1 MPNSKS
7 KKKKQSQWRRMD
19 LHIHTPAS
27 ADYQQSGVSYLDV
40 LQEADKK
47 GLEIMAFTD
56 HNTVAGYARM
66 LDEIENLEMLER
78 LERLRPQESE
88 RLQEYRRLQEKI
100 LVLPGFEL
108 TATLGFHILG
118 VFSEDT
124 TVRELEHLLLHLNVP
139 ADKLDVGSTEVGA
152 TADVLTVYRAI
163 DEAGGIVI
171 AAHANSSHGVAM
183 RRFGF
188 GGQTKIAY
196 TQDER
201 LHALE
206 VTDLESK
213 GRRTTSA
220 FFNGS
225 KTQYPRRM
233 RCIQGSDNHRLTR
246 DPKDSK
252 SLGVGD
258 RVTEVLLP
266 ELSFEALREVFL
278 GDDFTLTRPYRREHA
293 PFDYVRAAREQGAS
307 IVQAFHE
314 RITRRG
320 GRLYAV
326 IADVVAFANTNG
338 GTIYVGV
345 SSKPKTAPTGIDN
358 PKEAISILRSEIER
372 KITPPLE
379 VTVDVQQTDGKKVVR
394 LAVPRGDDPPY
405 ALECSKIYV
414 RQETETNLA
423 VRDEIVQLVKRA
435 LRQSSEQALQ
445 PASPPEAEAPAEEE
459 AAVEVEPSVV
469 EPPKTGVEVMET
481 VERKG
486 TLYHTMKDLRNGNE
500 VRNVSRSS
508 ARRLWQYAI
517 TQKEQ
522 HPVQV
527 DQVNWRGDIG
537 LWKKKQRAGKVRYD
551 FVQRDAEGQLH
562 VYYGVTEDG
571 IHGPWR
577 EFLEGE

>member
-1 MPNSKS
+1 
-7 KKKKQSQWRRMD
+7 
-19 LHIHTPAS
+19 
-27 ADYQQSGVSYLDV
+27 
-40 LQEADKK
+40 
-47 GLEIMAFTD
+47 LE
-56 HNTVAGYARM
+56 
-66 LDEIENLEMLER
+66 EIEELEMLER
-78 LERLRPQESE
+78 LERLRPQEKE
-88 RLQEYRRLQEKI
+88 RLREYRRLREKI
-100 LVLPGFEL
+100 LVLPGFEF

-118 VFSEDT
+118 IFSEET
-124 TVRELEHLLLHLNVP
+124 TVRELEHILLDLNVP
-139 ADKLDVGSTEVGA
+139 AEKLDEGSTEVGA
-152 TADVLTVYRAI
+152 TSDVLTAYRVI
-163 DEAGGIVI
+163 DETGGIVI
-171 AAHANSSHGVAM
+171 AAHANSTHGVAM
-183 RRFGF
+183 RHYGF

-196 TQDER
+196 TQDEH

-220 FFNGS
+220 FFSGS
-225 KTQYPRRM
+225 KPEYPRPM
-233 RCIQGSDNHRLTR
+233 RCIQGSDTHRLTR
-246 DPKDSK
+246 DPNDKK
-252 SLGVGD
+252 SLGIGD

-266 ELSFEALREVFL
+266 EVSFEALRAVFL
-278 GDDFTLTRPYRREHA
+278 DDDFTLTRPYRPERA

-307 IVQAFHE
+307 IVQSFHE
-314 RITRRG
+314 RMTRRG
-320 GRLYAV
+320 GRLYAI

-345 SSKPKTAPTGIDN
+345 SSNPKTSPTGIDN
-358 PKEAISILRSEIER
+358 PKEAIATLRAEIER

-379 VTVDVQQTDGKKVVR
+379 VTIDAQQTEGKKVVR
-394 LAVPRGDDPPY
+394 LAVTRGDDPPY
-405 ALECSKIYV
+405 AIEGSKIYV

-423 VRDEIVQLVKRA
+423 VRDEIVQLVR
-435 LRQSSEQALQ
+435 RALQ
-445 PASPPEAEAPAEEE
+445 PTPPAAEEAPVVEKE
-459 AAVEVEPSVV
+459 AAVEERPHVV
-469 EPPKTGVEVMET
+469 EPPKTGVEIVET

-522 HPVQV
+522 HPVQI
-527 DQVNWRGDIG
+527 DQVDWRGEIG
-537 LWKKKQRAGKVRYD
+537 LWKKKRRAGKVRYD

>member
-1 MPNSKS
+1 MTDNKI
-7 KKKKQSQWRRMD
+7 KKKEQPQWRRMD
-19 LHIHTPAS
+19 LHLHTPAS
-27 ADYQQSGVSYLDV
+27 ADFQEPDVSYLNV
-40 LQEADKK
+40 LQEAERK

-56 HNTVAGYARM
+56 HNTVAGYAGM
-66 LDEIENLEMLER
+66 LAEIEELETLKR
-78 LERLRPQESE
+78 LERLRPQEKK
-88 RLQEYRRLQEKI
+88 RLQEYRRLREKI
-100 LVLPGFEL
+100 LVLPGFEF

-118 VFSEDT
+118 IFSEET
-124 TVRELEHLLLHLNVP
+124 TVRELEHLLLDLNIP
-139 ADKLDVGSTEVGA
+139 ADKLDEGSTEVGA
-152 TADVLTVYRAI
+152 TSDVLTAYRAI

-171 AAHANSSHGVAM
+171 AAHANSTHGVAM
-183 RRFGF
+183 RRYGF

-196 TQDER
+196 TQDEH

-213 GRRTTSA
+213 GRRSTMS
-220 FFNGS
+220 FFSGS
-225 KTQYPRRM
+225 KPEYPRPM

-246 DPKDSK
+246 DPRDEK
-252 SLGVGD
+252 SLGIGD

-266 ELSFEALREVFL
+266 EVSFEALREVFL
-278 GDDFTLTRPYRREHA
+278 DDDFTLTRPYRPEHA

-307 IVQAFHE
+307 IVQSFHE
-314 RITRRG
+314 RMTRRG

-345 SSKPKTAPTGIDN
+345 SSNPKTPPTGIDN
-358 PKEAISILRSEIER
+358 PKEAIATLRAEIER

-379 VTVDVQQTDGKKVVR
+379 VTIDVQQTEGKRVVR

-405 ALECSKIYV
+405 AIEGSKIYV

-423 VRDEIVQLVKRA
+423 VRDEIVQLVR
-435 LRQSSEQALQ
+435 RALQ
-445 PASPPEAEAPAEEE
+445 PAPPLEEKAPVEEE
-459 AAVEVEPSVV
+459 AIVEERPHVV
-469 EPPKTGVEVMET
+469 EPPKTGVEIAAT

-527 DQVNWRGDIG
+527 DQVNWLGDIG
-537 LWKKKQRAGKVRYD
+537 LWKKKRRAGKVRYD

-571 IHGPWR
+571 LHGEWR
-577 EFLEGE
+577 QLVEEKK

>member
-1 MPNSKS
+1 
-7 KKKKQSQWRRMD
+7 MD
-19 LHIHTPAS
+19 LHIHTSAS
-27 ADYQQSGVSYLDV
+27 ADFQQPGVSYLDI
-40 LQEADKK
+40 LQEAERM
-47 GLEIMAFTD
+47 GLEIIAFTD
-56 HNTVAGYARM
+56 HNTVAGYAGM
-66 LDEIENLEMLER
+66 LAEMEQLEMLER
-78 LERLRPQESE
+78 LERLRPEEVGSL
-88 RLQEYRRLQEKI
+88 REYRRLLEKI
-100 LVLPGFEL
+100 LVLPGFEF

-118 VFSEDT
+118 IYSEET
-124 TVRELEHLLLHLNVP
+124 TIRELEHILLDLNVP
-139 ADKLDVGSTEVGA
+139 ANKLDEGSTEVGA
-152 TADVLTVYRAI
+152 TADVLTAYRVI
-163 DEAGGIVI
+163 DEADGIVI
-171 AAHANSSHGVAM
+171 AAHANSTHGVAM
-183 RRFGF
+183 RGFGF

-196 TQDER
+196 TQDEH

-213 GRRTTSA
+213 GRRTTPA
-220 FFNGS
+220 FFSGS
-225 KTQYPRRM
+225 KPEYPRPM

-246 DPKDSK
+246 DPKDKK
-252 SLGVGD
+252 SMGVGD

-266 ELSFEALREVFL
+266 EVSFEALRQVFL
-278 GDDFTLTRPYRREHA
+278 SDDFTLTRPYRPERA
-293 PFDYVRAAREQGAS
+293 PFDYVRAAREQGPS

-314 RITRRG
+314 RMTHRG
-320 GRLYAV
+320 GRLYAI

-345 SSKPKTAPTGIDN
+345 SSNLKTPPTGIDN
-358 PKEAISILRSEIER
+358 SKEAIAILKAEIER

-379 VTVDVQQTDGKKVVR
+379 VTIDVQQTEGKGVVR

-405 ALECSKIYV
+405 AIEGSKIYV

-435 LRQSSEQALQ
+435 L
-445 PASPPEAEAPAEEE
+445 PPVLPLEEE
-459 AAVEVEPSVV
+459 VPEEETVVEERPPVV
-469 EPPKTGVEVMET
+469 EPPKTGVEIVET

-508 ARRLWQYAI
+508 ARRLWQYAV

-522 HPVQV
+522 HPIQV
-527 DQVNWRGDIG
+527 DKVNWRGDIG
-537 LWKKKQRAGKVRYD
+537 LWRKKQRAGKVRYD

-562 VYYGVTEDG
+562 VYYGVTEEG
-571 IHGPWR
+571 LHGPWR